1 MNVAALWMNYAL
13 IGVRAEVIA
22 LRLRQILRQVRR
34 AIAVEI
40 SQARA
45 HGRYGDA
52 HPYSRLH
59 GQPPVRLRRF
69 NPVVELV
76 VKQQVWQIGTAVI
89 RIHNGIQKAC
99 TDYTP
104 ALPDS
109 RHLAQI
115 NLPVVR
121 RRAFADQSHALRV
134 RANLR
139 GIERVVYGLNE
150 LLLVAARR
158 LRARAA
164 NSASANGALGLP
176 GR

>member
-1 MNVAALWMNYAL
+1 MISVMACHVQSFRSRITHHASLTCPFRMNVAALWMIYAL

-45 HGRYGDA
+45 HGWYGDA

-76 VKQQVWQIGTAVI
+76 VK
-89 RIHNGIQKAC
+89 
-99 TDYTP
+99 
-104 ALPDS
+104 
-109 RHLAQI
+109 
-115 NLPVVR
+115 
-121 RRAFADQSHALRV
+121 
-134 RANLR
+134 
-139 GIERVVYGLNE
+139 
-150 LLLVAARR
+150 
-158 LRARAA
+158 
-164 NSASANGALGLP
+164 
-176 GR
+176 